1 MGTFRI
7 EIQGVGGHGCQRE
20 VKSGSKVEGCGQ
32 LGCPD
37 CMARSFV
44 KKLVDLGMMPTYAT
58 SNEPGMIT
66 FAKLI
71 HWPYGH
77 GTVTDD
83 LLTGIRNG
91 NF

>member
-20 VKSGSKVEGCGQ
+20 VKSGEKVTADCGSAY
-32 LGCPD
+32 CPD
-37 CMARSFV
+37 CLARAFV
-44 KKLVDLGMMPTYAT
+44 KSLADKGMLGQYPTTDPGSLVY
-58 SNEPGMIT
+58 
-66 FAKLI
+66 AKLI

-83 LLTGIRNG
+83 LITRVRSG